1 MDECLACLGDFSM
14 RKRRERA
21 DGDTRSEAIV
31 SGVGR
36 FLTHFVRPFSI
47 AHLLGRAGGI
57 WLLFTFRQ
65 RLVFLPVLSYPYL
78 RSLISFPF
86 TRGVGISGMA
96 WGDTPRRVGGVIWL
110 LVPRPVPSSRSAARS
125 ISPYR
130 LAGRMRAP
138 FLSAHS
144 SASFIGGWSYRFPFR
159 LVPRLACPSR
169 VGVSCLFFA
178 ARLSIRFISSICW
191 RLVAP
196 FRPAVPALSSC
207 SSFLDISP
215 CPAPRSPSRAIRL
228 ARSSRQAARVLF
240 SLGRLVSAA
249 RMAGRVLV
257 SSILFSSHSSAASHG
272 HWDGR
277 RFVSPMPRG
286 GVLSSRLSLSWNPI
300 G

>member
-1 MDECLACLGDFSM
+1 MLARLGDFAAGSGIA
-14 RKRRERA
+14 RRWRRYERRE
-21 DGDTRSEAIV
+21 DGTRRCA
-31 SGVGR
+31 VGRR

-47 AHLLGRAGGI
+47 AHLRRRKAFGFPFHLSLGSPLACSPLSVSA
-57 WLLFTFRQ
+57 WL
-65 RLVFLPVLSYPYL
+65 VLSP
-78 RSLISFPF
+78 FP
-86 TRGVGISGMA
+86 VASYSPCVA
-96 WGDTPRRVGGVIWL
+96 WGDMPRRVGGAIWL

-130 LAGRMRAP
+130 IASRMRAP

-144 SASFIGGWSYRFPFR
+144 PASFVGGWSYRFPFR

-228 ARSSRQAARVLF
+228 ARASRQAVRILSFRPGV
-240 SLGRLVSAA
+240 SSRRL
-249 RMAGRVLV
+249 AGRVVFSV
-257 SSILFSSHSSAASHG
+257 SFYSFLI
-272 HWDGR
+272 
-277 RFVSPMPRG
+277 VSVRC
-286 GVLSSRLSLSWNPI
+286 VS
-300 G
+300 